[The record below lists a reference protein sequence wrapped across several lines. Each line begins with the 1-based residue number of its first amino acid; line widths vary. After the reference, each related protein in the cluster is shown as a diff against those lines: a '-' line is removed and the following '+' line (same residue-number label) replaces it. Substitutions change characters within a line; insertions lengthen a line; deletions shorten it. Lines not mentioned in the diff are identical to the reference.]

1 MTFMAEC
8 FWPGVTVQKV
18 ADAGDRLRHA
28 SRAIAP
34 GDGLARYLGS
44 ILVPSDEI
52 ALCLFEAASI
62 DVAAEVNRRA
72 GLRPSGFSKSCAW
85 TRSSR
90 VATTSQ
96 HPRQRRLDEPSP

>member
-1 MTFMAEC
+1 
-8 FWPGVTVQKV
+8 VTVQKV

-62 DVAAEVNRRA
+62 DVATEVNRRA
-72 GLRPSGFSKSCAW
+72 GTPSERILEIVRLDALLPGGRDLSNL
-85 TRSSR
+85 
-90 VATTSQ
+90 
-96 HPRQRRLDEPSP
+96 RQRRLDEPSP